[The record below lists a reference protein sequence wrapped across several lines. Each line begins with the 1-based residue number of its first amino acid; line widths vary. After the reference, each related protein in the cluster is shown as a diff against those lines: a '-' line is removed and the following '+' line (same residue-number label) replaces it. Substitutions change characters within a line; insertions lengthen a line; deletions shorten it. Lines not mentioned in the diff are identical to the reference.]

1 MSDASSYRFRK
12 SERTLGQ
19 RLFEAPAVGKMAP
32 ASKIVAYSL
41 LAVWSLFVLFP
52 IYWVVITSF
61 KDAAAVNQGPFYVPF
76 VDFQP
81 TLDAWRVQFTEEP
94 DCNLSA
100 IARQFGLLAHNS
112 FAFLVSP
119 VVTIEPMEPRIC
131 KIYLAFTNSVIIG
144 IFSTGLCVFVGSMA
158 AYALARI
165 RYAPRFG
172 NIMIFVLLLVGVIVA
187 TTYAGVPWWMSAS
200 VALAF
205 FFFLLRALR
214 GRFKWS
220 LKNGDILFWII
231 SQRILPPI
239 VVVIPVYVM
248 FQAVGLLDTHLALVL
263 LYAVANMPI
272 VVWLMHDFFVNL
284 PVELEESAQLDGATR
299 FRIFREIVL
308 PLTRPGLA
316 ATTLLILVLSWNEY
330 LFAVF
335 LATVKVQ
342 TMPIMVAAKNT
353 GEKGIFW
360 WEMCAVIVVMIVPV
374 ILMAILLTR
383 FISRGV
389 LLGAV
394 KG

>member
-1 MSDASSYRFRK
+1 MTEASYRFRK
-12 SERTLGQ
+12 SERTLMQ
-19 RLFEAPAVGKMAP
+19 RLFEAPAVGKMSPVA
-32 ASKIVAYSL
+32 KVVAYTL

-61 KDAAAVNQGPFYVPF
+61 KDVTAVNQGPFYIPF

-81 TLDAWRVQFTEEP
+81 TLDAWRTQFNEDPFCTVG
-94 DCNLSA
+94 A
-100 IARQFGLLAHNS
+100 IGRQLWLLVYNS
-112 FAFLVSP
+112 FVFVVSP
-119 VVTIEPMEPRIC
+119 VASLNPMEPQIC
-131 KIYLAFTNSVIIG
+131 KIYLAFTNSVVISV
-144 IFSTGLCVFVGSMA
+144 FSTGICVLVGSMA

-165 RYAPRFG
+165 QYAPRFG
-172 NIMIFVLLLVGVIVA
+172 NIMIFVLLLIGVIFA
-187 TTYAGVPWWMSAS
+187 TTYAGAPWWASAS

-205 FFFLLRALR
+205 FFFLVRALR
-214 GRFKWS
+214 GYFKMS
-220 LKNGDILFWII
+220 LRNGDILFWII

-239 VVVIPVYVM
+239 VVVIPLYVM
-248 FQAVGLLDTHLALVL
+248 FQAVGMLDTHLALIL

-272 VVWLMHDFFVNL
+272 VVWLMHDFFANL
-284 PVELEESAQLDGATR
+284 PIELEESAQLDGATR
-299 FRIFREIVL
+299 PRIFWEIVL

-342 TMPIMVAAKNT
+342 TMPIMVAAKNA
-353 GEKGIFW
+353 GEKGVFW
-360 WEMCAVIVVMIVPV
+360 WEMCAVIVVMIIPV
-374 ILMAILLTR
+374 IVMAILLTR
-383 FISRGV
+383 FISKGV